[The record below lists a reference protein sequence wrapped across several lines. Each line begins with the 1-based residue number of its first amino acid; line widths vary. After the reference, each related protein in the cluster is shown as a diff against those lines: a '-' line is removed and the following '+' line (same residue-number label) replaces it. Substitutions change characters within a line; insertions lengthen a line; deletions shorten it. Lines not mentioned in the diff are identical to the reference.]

1 MKNCVNCGQQIS
13 KEETT
18 CPYCGAAQEER
29 TVLINEMNTQQPG
42 MNQQMG
48 YGGQNMQQG
57 YGQTQQSYG
66 QPQMN
71 PQMGYGG
78 QNMQQGYGQPQQGYG
93 QPQMNQQM
101 GYGGQNMQQG
111 YGQPQQSQ
119 PGAKK
124 PVNGKKIG
132 IIAGIAVLLVLAIV
146 LVTKFIGPGAP
157 TQKAALKSYV
167 EALVDQDAGD
177 YLDACLPKKL
187 LKGVK
192 NDLEDTYTVLYD
204 DFEDAIEARMY
215 WYSSYWYDDAEDVRK
230 IKITDKEKLD
240 KSDIRD
246 LEDEIKDY
254 YDVKIKI
261 SELVYVEFECEVKDD
276 GEWETET
283 DTALLYKT
291 GGKWFVM
298 GEMF

>member
-13 KEETT
+13 KGETT

-29 TVLINEMNTQQPG
+29 TVLINEMNTQQPV
-42 MNQQMG
+42 MNQQ
-48 YGGQNMQQG
+48 
-57 YGQTQQSYG
+57 
-66 QPQMN
+66 QMN

-78 QNMQQGYGQPQQGYG
+78 QNMQQGYGQPQG
-93 QPQMNQQM
+93 
-101 GYGGQNMQQG
+101 
-111 YGQPQQSQ
+111 Q

-132 IIAGIAVLLVLAIV
+132 IIAGIAVVLVLAIV

-192 NDLEDTYTVLYD
+192 NELEDTYNILYD
-204 DFEDAIEARMY
+204 DFEDAIESRMY
-215 WYSSYWYDDAEDVRK
+215 WYSSYWYDDADDVRK

-240 KSDIRD
+240 RSDIRE
-246 LEDEIKDY
+246 LQDELKDDY
-254 YDVKIKI
+254 NVKIKI
-261 SELVYVEFECEVKDD
+261 TELVYVEFECEVKED

-283 DTALLYKT
+283 DTAILYKT